1 MLSLAQRVQQARY
14 VSFATFRKNGAKVAT
29 PVWMAPA
36 ELPPKVCYIFS
47 AGNAGKVKR
56 LRNNPVVE
64 LACCDVQGK
73 VLSDWITATAQL
85 VTEPDEIALALEA
98 LGQKYGWQMW
108 IADVGSKLT
117 GKYHKRAYIRV
128 QLNQLDP
135 GSLQPPS

>member
-56 LRNNPVVE
+56 LRNSPVVE

-98 LGQKYGWQMW
+98 LGQKYGDPDRDLAPVMVFLASDASHF
-108 IADVGSKLT
+108 IT
-117 GKYHKRAYIRV
+117 G
-128 QLNQLDP
+128 QLIPVDGGQT
-135 GSLQPPS
+135 SVS